1 MSLCTLMLYNLL
13 GDIIHSL
20 HIFQRVLGSELSK
33 GLAGRNCLPWACH
46 WANRCC
52 RLRAAANRKTDHFDD
67 QSCPILGGNL
77 LYIQVTWKQI
87 EGKGQNDLNS
97 YFYDVPL
104 SPRCSR
110 LSLSSC
116 LYPARAIFSQHV
128 QLNTVGTKFRRV
140 NIRKAS
146 YEF

>member
-1 MSLCTLMLYNLL
+1 MGVACSRLGGAMYNLL
-13 GDIIHSL
+13 VDIIHSL

-52 RLRAAANRKTDHFDD
+52 RLRAAASQKIDHFDG

-87 EGKGQNDLNS
+87 ED
-97 YFYDVPL
+97 FYDVPL

-128 QLNTVGTKFRRV
+128 QLNTVGT
-140 NIRKAS
+140 NISKGEYTGS
-146 YEF
+146 